1 MMTKLRA
8 AGVFA
13 LAATMFVQPVLAQ
26 SYGDDLTTPARMSPL
41 TIRNPLNALVLAGS
55 RLVAAGQRGHIV
67 YSDDDGKTW
76 VQAKVPVRSDLTAL
90 AFPKPTLGWAVGH
103 DGVVLHSQDGG
114 ASWVKQLDGNQAART
129 MADYY
134 AAEAAKGN
142 AAAEQVMPE
151 MERVVAEGADKPFL
165 DVWFANEKDGFIVGA
180 FNMIFRTADG
190 GKSWQPWF
198 ERTEN
203 PNRLHLY
210 AIRGNASEV
219 FIVGERGLI
228 LRMPVGGERFAAV
241 ASDYAGSYFGVLPTS
256 EALFVF
262 GMRGHVFRST
272 NLGASWKQLPTGIGG
287 GMNGGVSLGA
297 NRLVLVSAA
306 SDVLYSTNNGD
317 SFDRL
322 KPSRPMSLNA
332 VAPGTAADTVVLVGA
347 RGVATAQ
354 LNTK

>member
-1 MMTKLRA
+1 MTMLRL
-8 AGVFA
+8 AGAVVFVA
-13 LAATMFVQPVLAQ
+13 GILAQPVLAQ
-26 SYGDDLTTPARMSPL
+26 QYGDDLTTPARASAL
-41 TIRNPLNALVLAGS
+41 AARNPLNAVVLAGS
-55 RLVAAGQRGHIV
+55 RLVAAGLRGHIL

-76 VQAKVPVRSDLTAL
+76 VQAEVPVRSDLTAL
-90 AFPKPTLGWAVGH
+90 AFPKPNLGWAVGH
-103 DGVVLHSQDGG
+103 DGVVLHTQDGG
-114 ASWVKQLDGNQAART
+114 ASWVKQFDGIQAAKT

-142 AAAEQVMPE
+142 AAAEQVVPE
-151 MERVVAEGADKPFL
+151 MERLVAEGADKPFL
-165 DVWFANEKDGFIVGA
+165 DVWFANENVGFVVGA

-190 GKSWQPWF
+190 GKTWQPWF

-203 PNRLHLY
+203 PNRQHFY

-228 LRMPVGGERFAAV
+228 LRMPVGGERFVAL

-256 EALFVF
+256 EAVFVF

-272 NLGASWKQLPTGIGG
+272 NLGASWKQLATGIGG

-317 SFDRL
+317 SFDKL

-332 VAPGTAADTVVLVGA
+332 VAPGMAAETVVLVGA